1 MTLETPRRYP
11 SARYLAEM
19 FQARFLADETRPEA
33 VPAETLAAGAGF
45 ADAVLA
51 LRDHEEV
58 GIPLGDGWGVI
69 RRDAVDRVIFRCW
82 LFGIVT
88 LVEMRLRGELER
100 RGSGRWQRFLSPA
113 RVDRARE
120 MKRQRQTLGQ
130 DVDTIHNLQFGD
142 LGTIA
147 IRDDEI
153 FEAMQFDS
161 KRKAK
166 EFIKELETL
175 RNNLAHS
182 QDIARWNWPVV
193 VELAAISGRIL
204 AAETAE

>member
-1 MTLETPRRYP
+1 
-11 SARYLAEM
+11 
-19 FQARFLADETRPEA
+19 
-33 VPAETLAAGAGF
+33 
-45 ADAVLA
+45 
-51 LRDHEEV
+51 
-58 GIPLGDGWGVI
+58 
-69 RRDAVDRVIFRCW
+69 
-82 LFGIVT
+82 
-88 LVEMRLRGELER
+88 
-100 RGSGRWQRFLSPA
+100 
-113 RVDRARE
+113 

-161 KRKAK
+161 KRKAN